1 MTTSLPGWSAA
12 DADGVQHA
20 VVEVPLDY
28 SDPAGERISL
38 KLTRIPATDPERR
51 RGVLLA
57 INGGP
62 GGDDG
67 LGARMPVELK
77 RTTSLNEVYDLVGF
91 DPRGTGDS
99 TFLGAEAS
107 PTTAVFDSRPPD
119 EQFPL
124 IAADMK
130 EREEGCSRAGGTL
143 RPHVSTRNL
152 ARDIEFIRRL
162 LGEEKINYLGYAYGT
177 MVGAV
182 YGTMFPD
189 HLDRSVLDSCKHPV
203 WDWRTQFKSQGAAI
217 RYSVDAWARWVGER
231 ESRYGLGAGASDVVG
246 SVEDVAAGLAA
257 LAPSPLL
264 RTLFDQRIGVLAPRR
279 PDWDQLARLVVDLR
293 KAVSHGDSAAAE
305 ALLSGQSVWRPGSTM
320 GGLREAVL
328 EAVTLETEWPTDL
341 EVYYADMREFREK
354 YPYGFGVMRA
364 QPWVGTFA
372 TFKHAEPPTTVA
384 RTGYPMGL
392 VVQTDSDPW
401 SCYEGGVAMAK
412 RLGHR
417 LITVTD
423 SGGHETFA
431 FAGNT
436 LVDHLVTR
444 YLVDGVLPEEDV
456 TCAGDPRPE
465 VPADDAV
472 R

>member
-1 MTTSLPGWSAA
+1 MATSLPVWSAA
-12 DADGVQHA
+12 DEDGVQHA
-20 VVEVPLDY
+20 VAEVPLDY

-38 KLTRIPATDPERR
+38 KLTRIPAIDPARR
-51 RGVLLA
+51 RGVLVA

-67 LGARMPVELK
+67 LGARMPAELR

-107 PTTAVFDSRPPD
+107 PITATFDSRPPD

-143 RPHVSTRNL
+143 RRHVSTRNL
-152 ARDIEFIRRL
+152 ARDIESIRAL
-162 LGEEKINYLGYAYGT
+162 LGEGKINYLGYAYGT

-189 HLDRSVLDSCKHPV
+189 RLDRSVLDSCKHPR
-203 WDWRTQFKSQGAAI
+203 WDWRTQFKAQGPAI
-217 RYSVDAWARWVGER
+217 RSSVDAWAGWVGDR
-231 ESRYGLGAGASDVVG
+231 VSRYELGAGATEVIG
-246 SVEDVAAGLAA
+246 SVEGVAAGLAA
-257 LAPSPLL
+257 LTPSPLL

-279 PDWDQLARLVVDLR
+279 HEWDQLARLVVDLR
-293 KAVSHGDSAAAE
+293 KAVAHGDPAAAE
-305 ALLSGQSVWRPGSTM
+305 ALLAGQSAWRPGSTM

-328 EAVTLETEWPTDL
+328 EAVTLESEWPADL

-372 TFKHAEPPTTVA
+372 TFKHTEPFTDVV
-384 RTGYPMGL
+384 RDGYPVGL

-401 SCYEGGVAMAK
+401 SCYEGGVEMA
-412 RLGHR
+412 RTLGHR
-417 LITVTD
+417 MITVTD

-431 FAGNT
+431 FAGNAV
-436 LVDHLVTR
+436 VDHLVTR
-444 YLVDGVLPEEDV
+444 YLVDGELPEEDV

-465 VPADDAV
+465 VPADDVV